1 MVWKTV
7 FSFFYFFYLNVVD
20 AYLNQNSYVR
30 FKYQTFMSNIK
41 RENRCQVNVGAWR
54 CPPNGQKTCMCV
66 CVCVCV
72 CLRQMAS
79 SRVTVVF
86 LPSVVFIGMCVPVC

>member
-1 MVWKTV
+1 MVWKTA
-7 FSFFYFFYLNVVD
+7 FLFFLFFYLNVVD

-41 RENRCQVNVGAWR
+41 RENCCQVNVGAWQ

-66 CVCVCV
+66 CVCVI
-72 CLRQMAS
+72 LLHYRDKTMNTH
-79 SRVTVVF
+79 SRYRD
-86 LPSVVFIGMCVPVC
+86 LPRYRYVPIMF

>member
-1 MVWKTV
+1 MVWKTA
-7 FSFFYFFYLNVVD
+7 FLFFLFFYLNVVD

-41 RENRCQVNVGAWR
+41 RENCCQVNVGAWQ

-66 CVCVCV
+66 CVCVFVCV
-72 CLRQMAS
+72 K
-79 SRVTVVF
+79 VVYMF
-86 LPSVVFIGMCVPVC
+86 MNRSTCMNAVQWHTFSF

>member
-1 MVWKTV
+1 MVWKTA
-7 FSFFYFFYLNVVD
+7 FLFFYFFYLNVVD

-41 RENRCQVNVGAWR
+41 RENCCHVNVGAWQG
-54 CPPNGQKTCMCV
+54 PPNGQKTCMCV

-72 CLRQMAS
+72 CH
-79 SRVTVVF
+79 
-86 LPSVVFIGMCVPVC
+86 CVCICVCLL